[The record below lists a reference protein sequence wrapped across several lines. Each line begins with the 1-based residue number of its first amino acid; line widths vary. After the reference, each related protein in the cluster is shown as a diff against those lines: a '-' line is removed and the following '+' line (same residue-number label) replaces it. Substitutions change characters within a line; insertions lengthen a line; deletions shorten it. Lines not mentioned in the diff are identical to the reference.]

1 MAIRQLVTA
10 EELERMGSPDFGYE
24 LVRGN
29 LVPVTPAGRE
39 RGALTAF
46 LIAELSLFVRPR
58 ALGRVYNELGFQLF
72 TNPDTVRA
80 PDVSFVSRDR
90 EAAFRGRRGFVTG
103 VPDLAVEIVS
113 FDKAVAEVSVKAAD
127 YLEAGTP
134 LVWVVDPHSR
144 QVMVYQPGQAVT
156 TLSAADTLDGADVL
170 PEFTLPLSRLFAE
183 LD

>member
-1 MAIRQLVTA
+1 MAVRHLVTA

-24 LVRGN
+24 LVRGE

-39 RGALTAF
+39 HGALTAF

-58 ALGRVYNELGFQLF
+58 ALGRVYNELGFRLF

-90 EAAFRGRRGFVTG
+90 ELAFKGRRGFVTG
-103 VPDLAVEIVS
+103 FPDLAVEIVS
-113 FDKAVAEVSVKAAD
+113 FDKTVAEVSAKAAE

-134 LVWVVDPHSR
+134 LVWVVDPDSR
-144 QVMVYQPGQAVT
+144 RVMVHRPGHGVT
-156 TLSAADTLDGADVL
+156 TLSVADTLDGGDVL
-170 PEFTLPLSRLFAE
+170 PGFRLPLSRLFAE